1 MAAILENITSI
12 VGAAVGWMGTAGTA
26 IVGNPLALTF
36 ILLPLMGAGIGLF
49 SRIIHLN

>member
-1 MAAILENITSI
+1 MAAIIADITSI
-12 VGAAVGWMGTAGTA
+12 VSAAVGWMAEAGTA

-49 SRIIHLN
+49 RRIINLN